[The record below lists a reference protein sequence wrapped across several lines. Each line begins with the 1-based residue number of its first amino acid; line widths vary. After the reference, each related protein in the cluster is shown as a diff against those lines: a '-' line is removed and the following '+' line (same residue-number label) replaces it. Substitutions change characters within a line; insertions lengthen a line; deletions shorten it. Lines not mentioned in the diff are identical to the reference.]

1 MIAFEMRLA
10 ILLGAATALVLTACG
25 SNSTKTVTKV
35 TTTTTTAT
43 SAPPVLFQGVAGA
56 GTERPSRLELTG
68 DGTLFVSGVQWSS
81 WGGAQATG
89 NGNAEY
95 HGCTPTCAQAT
106 PQTALVAIRL
116 SRIRVCSGQRYY
128 SAVTLTMNSG
138 QPLDRQFLERSWSP
152 C

>member
-10 ILLGAATALVLTACG
+10 ILLGAATALLLAACG
-25 SNSTKTVTKV
+25 SSATKTVTKV
-35 TTTTTTAT
+35 TTTTTAAT
-43 SAPPVLFQGVAGA
+43 SAQPVVFQGVAGA
-56 GTERPSRLELTG
+56 GIERPSRLELTA

-81 WGGAQATG
+81 WGGAEATG

-106 PQTALVAIRL
+106 PHTALVAIRL

-138 QPLDRQFLERSWSP
+138 QLLDRQFLERSWSP